1 MSQWS
6 HDLSS
11 TESTPQAATIPYA
24 AVVRPQLERDRR
36 AGLIA
41 FGIVS
46 ILIGALAGF
55 FAALTSFAVMMVL
68 THSTKTPLWPFFA
81 APFINAAAATLF
93 IWTGIASIRC
103 KRWARP
109 VAISFGWPALIGGV
123 MGLAGC
129 LLLRK
134 EVPPPPRG
142 LNPTTVMAALFTC
155 FGILIPAAF
164 LWFYSTPAVRKTLAA
179 YDPAPSWTQR
189 PPLAVFA
196 GSVNLVFGG
205 LITLSL
211 ASFGAAPFFGQYLQ
225 GAAGAVL
232 VVAAALVMFAAAVLF
247 YRVQFLGWLMA
258 LAVVILGFV
267 SAMLTIGQL
276 GVHEFYRHGR
286 VGGELLDVL
295 LRSPTMTGPTPL
307 VFVGVLFAIC
317 LMYLLWV
324 RRHFATATRD
334 AASAGAYPS
343 TS

>member
-1 MSQWS
+1 MSQS
-6 HDLSS
+6 PSQPAQPDIPV
-11 TESTPQAATIPYA
+11 TPIPYA
-24 AVVRPQLERDRR
+24 AVERPHLDRDRR
-36 AGLIA
+36 LGLIA
-41 FGIVS
+41 FGTVS

-55 FAALTSFAVMMVL
+55 FAGLTSFAVMMVL

-134 EVPPPPRG
+134 EVPSPPRG
-142 LNPTTVMAALFTC
+142 LNATTILAALFTF

-164 LWFYSTPAVRKTLAA
+164 LWFYSTDAVRKTLAA

-189 PPLAVFA
+189 PPLPVFA

-211 ASFGAAPFFGQYLQ
+211 ATFRAAPLFGQYLE

-247 YRVQFLGWLMA
+247 YRVRFLGWLMA
-258 LAVVILGFV
+258 LAVVVCGFV

-276 GVHEFYRHGR
+276 GVHEFYRHGG
-286 VGGELLDVL
+286 VGGELLDAL

-307 VFVGVLFAIC
+307 VFVAILFTIC
-317 LMYLLWV
+317 LLYLLWV
-324 RRHFATATRD
+324 RPHFAASRRE
-334 AASAGAYPS
+334 AAPAAAYPS
-343 TS
+343 RT